1 MTTQTVED
9 MVAAGATN
17 DKARAAKDLF
27 DMLRPGLMV
36 KRNGRIDTIYGDKTV
51 LGLYRSII
59 RCIGR

>member
-9 MVAAGATN
+9 MVDAGATS

-27 DMLRPGLMV
+27 DMLRPGLRV
-36 KRNGRIDTIYGDKTV
+36 KRNGRIDTRYGDKTV

-59 RCIGR
+59 RCISR